1 VLFTLKTEGHQRQP
15 ITVSFAKDFESTT
28 VQKAFGKMISSV
40 GQVGHDLGKA
50 SFAQSN
56 QDIVLSNDVSSTFTK
71 VESEGSLYEVK

>member
-1 VLFTLKTEGHQRQP
+1 
-15 ITVSFAKDFESTT
+15 
-28 VQKAFGKMISSV
+28 MISSV

-71 VESEGSLYEVK
+71 VESEGSLYEIE